1 MSHTVYLAEKP
12 SVSADIARMLGIE
25 ERGKG
30 YYKVPGG
37 YVTHAIGHMYELVEP
52 KAYNPAW
59 QRWAFEHL
67 PMIPEKFKRAP
78 AYKRGEQISVI
89 KKMIKGAA
97 TVVIATD
104 AGREGE
110 LIAREV
116 IEECGFKGQ
125 LKRLWLQSMNDP
137 DLLAALN
144 ALRDGREFD
153 NLYDAAYARQVAD
166 WLFGMN
172 GTRAVSLAANVG
184 GDFFPVG
191 RVKTPT
197 LALTVRREREIEN
210 FVVRDYYELIAEVTT
225 QGGQKFKMVHA
236 PKDEDRIFDKKV
248 AEGRMAQ
255 ALGVASPLSV
265 VSEEKTQ
272 KPPLPFNLPDLQ
284 REANKTLGLTAKE
297 ALAVAQELYEA
308 KKLTYPR
315 SDARHLP
322 KSMIEKVPEIVA
334 GLAVGG
340 VALAKIV
347 QAEGWTT
354 RESTFDDSKM
364 TDHHGIIPTGVVG
377 NLTGRSKDVFE
388 LVAKRFLL
396 QLLPDCQYLETRVSL
411 DANGVPFKAGGRV
424 IRQAGWTAHRGGSK

>member
-12 SVSADIARMLGIE
+12 SVAADIARMLGIQ

-30 YYKVPGG
+30 YYKVPEGF
-37 YVTHAIGHMYELVEP
+37 VTNAIGHMYELVEP
-52 KAYNPAW
+52 KVYNPAW
-59 QRWAFEHL
+59 QRWALEHL
-67 PMIPEKFKRAP
+67 PMIPDKFQRAP

-89 KKMIKGAA
+89 KKLLKGAA

-144 ALRDGREFD
+144 SLRDGRDFD

-166 WLFGMN
+166 WLFGIN
-172 GTRAVSLAANVG
+172 GTRAVTLAANVSD
-184 GDFFPVG
+184 DFFPVG
-191 RVKTPT
+191 RVKSPT
-197 LALTVRREREIEN
+197 LALTVRREREIRD
-210 FVVRDYYELIAEVTT
+210 FVVRDYYELVAEVTT
-225 QGGQKFKMVHA
+225 PAGEKFKMTHA
-236 PKDEDRIFDKKV
+236 PEKEERIFDKAV
-248 AEGRMAQ
+248 ALQLLEQ
-255 ALGVASPLSV
+255 AKGATAPLSV
-265 VSEEKTQ
+265 TSEEKTER
-272 KPPLPFNLPDLQ
+272 PPLPFNLPDLQ

-297 ALAVAQELYEA
+297 ALKVAQTLYEA

-334 GLAVGG
+334 GLAKGG
-340 VALAKIV
+340 VPLAKIV
-347 QAEGWTT
+347 QDQGWVT

-377 NLTGRSKDVFE
+377 ALAGPEKAVFD
-388 LVAKRFLL
+388 LVAKRFML
-396 QLLPDCQYLETRVSL
+396 QLLPDFKYLETRVKL

-424 IRQAGWTAHRGGSK
+424 IRQAGWTAHRK